1 MKKLYKYSILLMA
14 AFLFAPLATRGQLID
29 LSKKVRD
36 NGDGSYSITL
46 ETYTTGSATVTNTT
60 KPTDIVLVLDLSRS
74 MALNGNDGLISKE
87 MINSELN
94 GLTPTLDNLYSVCK
108 SDYFFTTTAHET
120 NTAYSNI
127 YWREEDGT
135 WKRRRGRIYQNSN
148 PQYGATHVDF
158 ENTSQETT
166 VPGTT
171 SLANETTYCTYRLFV
186 LTAAAKAFADQVYR
200 DAMYEDDGTTLR
212 ETPTDH
218 RICIDG
224 YNSTNIGQ
232 YSGLELPLTAVSSGL
247 NTIKTTINGLNLR
260 VNNGTYSGT
269 ALQTARRVLW
279 EAAEGDNQ
287 STRNRLVVFFTD
299 GKVSSDQ
306 EGANAVNAARDM
318 KSSYTMNN
326 VSRNINAQIYSV
338 GLFSSSEAT
347 TDIHQF
353 MNAISSNY
361 PNATRNGNNYTMGT
375 PADAGY
381 SPTTPNQGYYMMST
395 TGANLGDIFE
405 DIASNV
411 QTETAEITEATV
423 VLDVLTGYF
432 KLPDNANVDDI
443 NLYTCAASVTN
454 SNHTNIDQLK
464 WAASQAQ
471 AGEDAAS
478 GGITV
483 YKDADNNVVSNST
496 SGGWTEY
503 WEPWTPWDTAT
514 VSGGNAKSYYLTVN
528 ETDRSVQV
536 TGFDYKKYAVA
547 PITNA
552 NQAPYWAGRKLI
564 IEFVIWPDVANPGGA
579 TLNTNA
585 GTSGVTYKY
594 IDQNGQ
600 QQTFTQYFDVPVVT
614 LPNIIIRK
622 YGLMYLNE
630 GATFRLEK
638 LKLKAGGSANTPTDW
653 EVDTSMD
660 PYNVIVTSID
670 DNPNTFDFVQVKLQH
685 PGRYRVTETSWG
697 WTYNCATDVSAS
709 VQTETNKSGNLVN
722 TYTSTNAKGQPF
734 IDRDVSGDTE
744 QTIDLP
750 SNNQLSGAV
759 FNFRN
764 TIKMKAGSTTEPLIE
779 KRNYSEAHKMNPFP
793 VQTKTTAD

>member
-29 LSKKVRD
+29 LDKKVRD

-46 ETYTTGSATVTNTT
+46 ETYTTGTATVTNTS

-74 MALNGNDGLISKE
+74 MALNEQEGIITKAMLD
-87 MINSELN
+87 SELN
-94 GLTPTLDNLYSVCK
+94 GLSPTLENLYSVCK
-108 SDYFFTTTAHET
+108 SDYFFTTTAHAN
-120 NTAYSNI
+120 NTAYTNI

-135 WKRRRGRIYQNSN
+135 WKRRQGRIYENST
-148 PQYGATHVDF
+148 PQFGATHVDF
-158 ENTSQETT
+158 NPNNTEAT
-166 VPGTT
+166 VSGTT
-171 SLANETTYCTYRLFV
+171 SLATETTYCTYRLFV

-200 DAMYEDDGTTLR
+200 DAMYEEDGITLR

-224 YNSTNIGQ
+224 FNSTTIGQ
-232 YSGLELPLTAVSSGL
+232 YSGLELGLTSVSSGL

-269 ALQTARRVLW
+269 ALQTARQVLW
-279 EAAEGDNQ
+279 EAAAGDNA
-287 STRNRLVVFFTD
+287 SGRNRLVVFFTD
-299 GKVSSDQ
+299 GRVVNDT

-318 KSSYTMNN
+318 KGSYTNN
-326 VSRNINAQIYSV
+326 NISRNINAQIYSV
-338 GLFSSSEAT
+338 GLFSSS
-347 TDIHQF
+347 DNSIHQF

-361 PNATRNGNNYTMGT
+361 PNASRSGATYTMGD
-375 PADAGY
+375 PAVAGY
-381 SPTTPNQGYYMMST
+381 SATTPNQGYYKMTT

-423 VLDVLTGYF
+423 VLDVMTGYF
-432 KLPDNANVDDI
+432 RLPEGVTVNDI
-443 NLYTCAASVTN
+443 NLYTCAANVAN
-454 SNHTNIDQLK
+454 SNHTDINQLK
-464 WAASQAQ
+464 WASTQAQ
-471 AGEDAAS
+471 AGEGAS
-478 GGITV
+478 SNGQTV
-483 YKDADNNVVSNST
+483 YKDADNNVVSSST
-496 SGGWTEY
+496 TGGWTEY

-514 VSGGNAKSYYLTVN
+514 VAGGNVKSYYLTVS

-536 TGFDYKKYAVA
+536 TGFDYKKYAVV

-552 NQAPYWAGRKLI
+552 TTSPYWAGRKLI

-579 TLNTNA
+579 TLNTNEA
-585 GTSGVTYKY
+585 TSGVRYTY
-594 IDQNGQ
+594 IDKNGQ
-600 QQTFTQYFDVPVVT
+600 TQTYTQYFDVPVVT

-622 YGLMYLNE
+622 YGMLYQNE

-638 LKLKAGGSANTPTDW
+638 LKLKAGGTESVPTDW
-653 EVDTSMD
+653 EVDTTVK
-660 PYNVIVTSID
+660 PYFVLVNSVD
-670 DNPNTFDFVQVKLQH
+670 DNVNTFDFVQVKLQH
-685 PGRYRVTETSWG
+685 PGRYRVTETDWG
-697 WTYNCATDVSAS
+697 WTYNCTADVSAA
-709 VQTETNKSGNLVN
+709 VQTETNKSGKLVA
-722 TYTSTNAKGQPF
+722 TYTSTNTKNQPY

-750 SNNQLSGAV
+750 GGGQLSGAV

-764 TIKMKAGSTTEPLIE
+764 AIKLKEGSTTEPLIE
-779 KRNYSEAHKMNPFP
+779 KRNYSEAHKTNEFP
-793 VQTKTTAD
+793 TKTRTE